1 MKDEDGNQVLL
12 DGNSWPRHAPETD
25 MGKVT
30 VKQEILET
38 NNEIAIESIR
48 ATNIELSNDETEE
61 NQFEDE
67 THENTKNG
75 NHCKSMG
82 RPKRNRAEDEFL
94 VSLTKK
100 YELHTLNRTSPH
112 RTGIWKKITDEF
124 NDVTGYSYDQKTLT
138 KRYMNYRQAL
148 KKEDRQLKSHVKGE
162 VSEENKVF
170 KHKEDK
176 DFSDLW
182 DYVVGSSTI
191 ENEKELKRKLW
202 KHRGSKHMGRPKRDR
217 TEDELLGKYIHSY
230 IAFKNSFLFLNLY
243 FTT

>member
-1 MKDEDGNQVLL
+1 MKDEDE
-12 DGNSWPRHAPETD
+12 NSWPRHAPETD

-38 NNEIAIESIR
+38 NNEIAIDSAH
-48 ATNIELSNDETEE
+48 ATNIELSNDEIEE

-67 THENTKNG
+67 TYENSKNG
-75 NHCKSMG
+75 SHSKSMG
-82 RPKRNRAEDEFL
+82 RPKRNRTEDEFL

-124 NDVTGYSYDQKTLT
+124 NDVTGYSYDRKTLT

-162 VSEENKVF
+162 VSDENKVF

-217 TEDELLGKYIHSY
+217 AEDELLGIYTY
-230 IAFKNSFLFLNLY
+230 IASKNCFHYLF